1 MIFWMRW
8 FLIDVVGWLNGV
20 CYRNGFQ
27 YSPWESV
34 AAHSIFVRSSIFF
47 GQIHIALIEENREVE
62 QTVTRN
68 VTTKKIKQTVSDM

>member
-1 MIFWMRW
+1 MRW

-47 GQIHIALIEENREVE
+47 GRPPPLQSIGLVGHAAVKSAEKNNSVY
-62 QTVTRN
+62 
-68 VTTKKIKQTVSDM
+68 